1 MTTTSLRGRHRRG
14 FAALGAAFVLVL
26 AACGTDDSTDA
37 SPTTT
42 ASTPPTSTQAEAL
55 PEQVTSVLE
64 ALDTLEAEYT
74 DPKKSDPRASGAE
87 EIYALEIVGY
97 SAGIN
102 LFATTEA
109 LDEWQSASDDLG
121 GVSVTFDTTA
131 VSLNSDE
138 GKDASLAL
146 APQLAEEL
154 GGVAHTGGQ
163 EPDYTTGVDEAT
175 APTVVECLFG
185 TPGPALWSDGTT
197 AFSQECFDEATE
209 GLDYRCPQTDHYVP
223 DPSYC
228 GSNQPAHDGV
238 PIAEG
243 GTCPAAICGYG
254 HDAEGNRN
262 PSSGEIQ
269 GRDGCQQGYIND
281 PEYCAAIEEVFEANI
296 DWE

>member
-1 MTTTSLRGRHRRG
+1 MTPTSLRSQHRRSL
-14 FAALGAAFVLVL
+14 AALGAAFVLVL
-26 AACGTDDSTDA
+26 AACGTEDSSDA
-37 SPTTT
+37 SPSSTD
-42 ASTPPTSTQAEAL
+42 STPPTTTQVEAL
-55 PEQVTSVLE
+55 PEQVTTVLD

-74 DPKKSDPRASGAE
+74 EPSKTDPGVSGAE
-87 EIYALEIVGY
+87 EIYDLEIVGY

-102 LFATTEA
+102 VFATTEA
-109 LDEWQSASDDLG
+109 LDDWQSASDDLG

-163 EPDYTTGVDEAT
+163 EPDYTPSVDEAS

-209 GLDYRCPQTDHYVP
+209 GLDYVCPQTDHYVP

-228 GSNQPAHDGV
+228 ESNQPAHDGV
-238 PIAEG
+238 AMADG

-269 GRDGCQQGYIND
+269 GRDGCQQGYIDD
-281 PEYCAAIEEVFEANI
+281 PGYCAAIEEVFEANI